1 VTSVQPSP
9 ARTATARRR
18 VAVSLCCAGLVLQV
32 TGSFLPWLQS
42 GDVARNSYQTVS
54 IARRLTA
61 LGEGVLGAVTVA
73 WPAMGIAAAL
83 CAALYVLGARRTA
96 SVSVLLLSVVVGTI
110 ATLPVVLLPGSES
123 TIRVIIV
130 GPIVTLSGAVLA
142 MVGALAL
149 FARPKN

>member
-1 VTSVQPSP
+1 
-9 ARTATARRR
+9 
-18 VAVSLCCAGLVLQV
+18 VLQV
-32 TGSFLPWLQS
+32 TGTFLPWLRS
-42 GDVARNSYQTVS
+42 GDVVRNSYQAVS

-61 LGEGVLGAVTVA
+61 LGEGVLGATTAA

-83 CAALYVLGARRTA
+83 CAVIYMFGAHRTA

-142 MVGALAL
+142 LVGALTL
-149 FARPKN
+149 FAWPKN